1 MTNHTLQQF
10 HTTAI
15 RHKLSGTAILLWQHI
30 YFIAS
35 TRGQYTNLCLR
46 TLDLTDTLH
55 ITRNGLQKVRRTLVN
70 AGLLQVRID
79 HRQHVYYTLMIDGK
93 TVDDN
98 DNNNNNNKTPV
109 RADILHDKSV
119 RTDDKPVRVDDHI
132 RPYKINSANTT
143 TDIIHNNAYRKL
155 VDAFFAQYTGYDRNA
170 LESALTQFF
179 YRRKAQGKTLSKAGL
194 DALLGKL
201 VTLAQNNIRTMID
214 IIHQSL
220 NRGWFGFYPYKPC
233 TATGGYYKPKPARI
247 PKYDTKYENLDY
259 LEW

>member
-10 HTTAI
+10 HTQAI
-15 RHKLSGTAILLWQHI
+15 RHKLSATAILLWQYI
-30 YFIAS
+30 YFIANAQ
-35 TRGQYTNLCLR
+35 GNYANLCLR

-79 HRQHVYYTLMIDGK
+79 HRQHVYYTLLIDGK
-93 TVDDN
+93 TINDD
-98 DNNNNNNKTPV
+98 DY
-109 RADILHDKSV
+109 SV
-119 RTDDKPVRVDDHI
+119 SHDKPVRVDDHI

-155 VDAFFAQYTGYDRNA
+155 VDAFCAQYTGYDRNT
-170 LESALTQFF
+170 LESALTQFL
-179 YRRKAQGKTLSKAGL
+179 YRRKAQGKTLTKAGL

-214 IIHQSL
+214 IIQQSL

-247 PKYDTKYENLDY
+247 PKYDTKYEDLDY